1 MRHHSARGFTLVEIL
16 AAISIFG
23 LAIGGAIALLD
34 QLGDGTA
41 RIGTE
46 GARVARE
53 GNGARLLARLLMDAR
68 SSTDSTKRFRGDENS
83 LELWTLCDVPGG
95 WAEDC
100 RATLSIDQRG
110 DSSALLAGLP
120 NDRVF
125 SARRQKGTAR
135 FRYYNPLAPNDTLW
149 VRQWSSNVQLPSAI
163 GLVIGADTI
172 VFPVGPAR
180 D

>member
-1 MRHHSARGFTLVEIL
+1 MLPRSRRGFTLIEVI

-34 QLGDGTA
+34 QLGGGTS
-41 RIGTE
+41 RIGAE
-46 GARVARE
+46 GGRVARE
-53 GNGARLLARLLMDAR
+53 GNGARLLTRVLMDAR
-68 SSTDSTKRFRGDENS
+68 TSTDSTKRFRGDENN

-110 DSSALLAGLP
+110 DSSALIAGLP
-120 NDRVF
+120 GAGMF
-125 SARRQKGTAR
+125 SVRRQKGAAS
-135 FRYYNPLAPNDTLW
+135 FRYYNPQNDTLW
-149 VRQWSSNVQLPSAI
+149 ARQWSSNLVLPIAI
-163 GLVIGADTI
+163 GMVVGTDTI
-172 VFPVGPAR
+172 VLPVGPAR

>member
-1 MRHHSARGFTLVEIL
+1 MRRRSARGFTLIEML
-16 AAISIFG
+16 AAISLFG
-23 LAIGGAIALLD
+23 LVIGGAVALLD
-34 QLGDGTA
+34 QLTDGTT

-68 SSTDSTKRFRGDENS
+68 KSTDSTRRFRGDENG

-110 DSSALLAGLP
+110 DSSALIAGVP
-120 NDRVF
+120 GGAAF
-125 SARRQKGTAR
+125 SVRRQKGTASL
-135 FRYYNPLAPNDTLW
+135 RYYNATAHNDTLW
-149 VRQWSSNVQLPSAI
+149 VRQWSSNVLLPVAI
-163 GLVIGADTI
+163 GLVTGADTI